1 MGGVPLPNRD
11 ETSLNLCLFCMLLL
25 TKEWNGILRESFD
38 IGVFWGDQ
46 EKIAVGALFD
56 CVAQKHF

>member
-1 MGGVPLPNRD
+1 
-11 ETSLNLCLFCMLLL
+11 MLLL

-56 CVAQKHF
+56 CEAQKHF